1 MNQIITIAKKEFKD
15 ALRNKVFVTFLIFL
29 LGLTAISIYVGSVNY
44 QVKVS
49 LFETTYA
56 QLIASGQPVDTL
68 VKPEFFP
75 LQLLRATIEYLEI
88 IGAVLAISLG
98 YLSIAKE
105 KGNNTLPLIFTRP
118 ISRKKYYLGK
128 MLGNIALIISISTIL
143 FLFTTLLLV
152 FVGGVSLN
160 GSELIKIILTIL
172 ATIVYLF
179 IFFSFSAWLTITTR
193 FSSNALIFS
202 FVIWLFFVLIIPQI
216 GDTMDT
222 DNQVPGGFFNAIHVN
237 HDQSK
242 IILQDFT
249 LYEKLRN
256 GAEET
261 SITKHYER
269 FTFAI
274 LGIKDIYNGKS
285 LGFIF
290 KDKLQ
295 DVGWLVAF
303 LLILGTA
310 PVYAFKRSKTLW
322 QQNE

>member
-1 MNQIITIAKKEFKD
+1 MNQILTIAKKEFKD
-15 ALRNKVFVTFLIFL
+15 ALRNKVFITFLVFL

-44 QVKVS
+44 QAKVS

-56 QLIASGQPVDTL
+56 QLVASGQPASTL

-75 LQLLRATIEYLEI
+75 MQLLRATIEYLEI

-128 MLGNIALIISISTIL
+128 MLGNAALIVSISSLL
-143 FLFTTLLLV
+143 FFFTTLLLV
-152 FVGGVSLN
+152 FVGGVSLH
-160 GSELIKIILTIL
+160 GLEITKILITGLS
-172 ATIVYLF
+172 TIVYLF
-179 IFFSFSAWLTITTR
+179 IFFSFSALLTIKTK

-202 FVIWLFFVLIIPQI
+202 FVIWLFFVLIVPQI

-222 DNQVPGGFFNAIHVN
+222 DNQVPGGFFNSIHIN
-237 HDQSK
+237 KEQSK
-242 IILQDFT
+242 VILQDFSI
-249 LYEKLRN
+249 YEKLRN

-269 FTFAI
+269 LTFAF
-274 LGIKDIYNGKS
+274 LGIKDMYNGKS

-290 KDKLQ
+290 RDKLQ
-295 DVGWLVAF
+295 DVGWLVVL
-303 LLILGTA
+303 LLILGTT
-310 PVYAFKRSKTLW
+310 PIYAFKKSQTLW

>member
-15 ALRNKVFVTFLIFL
+15 AVRNKVFITFLIFL

-49 LFETTYA
+49 LFEKTYA
-56 QLIASGQPVDTL
+56 QLIASGQPADTL

-118 ISRKKYYLGK
+118 ISRKKYYIGK
-128 MLGNIALIISISTIL
+128 MLGNIALIVSISGIL
-143 FLFTTLLLV
+143 FLFIFLLLK
-152 FVGGVSLN
+152 FVGGVSLQN
-160 GSELIKIILTIL
+160 LEIIKILLTAI
-172 ATIVYLF
+172 ATVLYLF
-179 IFFSFSAWLTITTR
+179 IFFSMSALLAIVVKHP
-193 FSSNALIFS
+193 SNALIFS
-202 FVIWLFFVLIIPQI
+202 FVFWLFFVLIVPQI

-222 DNQVPGGFFNAIHVN
+222 DNQVPGGFFNAIHIN
-237 HDQSK
+237 KEQSN
-242 IILQDFT
+242 IILKDFYT
-249 LYEKLRN
+249 YEYLRN
-256 GAEET
+256 TTEEI

-269 FTFAI
+269 LVFAF
-274 LGIKDIYNGKS
+274 LGIKDIYNGKT
-285 LGFIF
+285 LIFIF
-290 KDKLQ
+290 KDRLQ
-295 DVGWLVAF
+295 DVDLIVIF
-303 LLILGTA
+303 LFVFGVA